1 MHFDAARGVSRAVGV
16 VAFPRENVRSMIRLR
31 GFTQP
36 EAYRGGIVAI
46 GNFDGVHRGH
56 QAMIAQLCRRARE
69 YATSSVVL
77 TFDPHPISLL
87 RPEHTPPPLS
97 TLERKQELLERCG
110 VACTIAYPT
119 DHALL
124 QLTPEDFFRRIVI
137 GELAACGMVEGPNFY
152 FGKDR
157 AGNVETLGNFC
168 RDSGIFLDVL
178 APIETPAGM
187 ISSSAIR
194 GLLKAG
200 RVRDAIE
207 LLGHPYQV
215 SGLVASGAQRGR
227 ALGFPTANLEDVQTL
242 LPAEGVYAGVAF
254 VEDRAYAAAIH
265 LGPNPTF
272 ADDARK
278 LEVHLIDFAG
288 DLYGSRLKVEFLSEL
303 RAVVRFDSTEALRR
317 QLIEDISRVKL
328 LVSTPATG

>member
-1 MHFDAARGVSRAVGV
+1 
-16 VAFPRENVRSMIRLR
+16 MIRLR

-36 EAYRGGIVAI
+36 GAYRGGIVAI

-69 YATSSVVL
+69 YRTSSVVL

-110 VACTIAYPT
+110 VDCTIAYPT

-124 QLTPEDFFRRIVI
+124 QLTPEEFFQRIVV
-137 GELAACGMVEGPNFY
+137 GELAARGMVEGPNFF

-157 AGNVETLGNFC
+157 AGDVRTLEAFC
-168 RDSGIFLDVL
+168 REAGMFLDVL
-178 APIETPAGM
+178 APIESSAGM
-187 ISSSAIR
+187 ISSSAVR

-200 RVRDAIE
+200 RVREAIE

-215 SGLVASGAQRGR
+215 SGRVVAGAQRGR
-227 ALGFPTANLEDVQTL
+227 AIGFPTANLEDVQTL
-242 LPAEGVYAGVAF
+242 LPSEGVYAGVAR
-254 VEDRAYAAAIH
+254 VAERTYAAAIH

-272 ADDARK
+272 EDDARK
-278 LEVHLIDFAG
+278 LEVHLIDFTG
-288 DLYGSRLKVEFLSEL
+288 DLYGARLPVEFLCEL
-303 RAVVRFDSTEALRR
+303 RGVVRFDSTDALRR
-317 QLIEDISRVKL
+317 QLMEDISRVKT
-328 LVSTPATG
+328 LVSTSSAG